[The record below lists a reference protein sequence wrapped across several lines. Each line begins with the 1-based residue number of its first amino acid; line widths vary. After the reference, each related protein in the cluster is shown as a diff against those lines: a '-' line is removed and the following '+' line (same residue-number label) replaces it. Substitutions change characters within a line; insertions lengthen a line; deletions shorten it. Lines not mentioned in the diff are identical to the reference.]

1 MVSPSSN
8 DESSRSLTRVF
19 SLDWWVRDQ
28 NGGLT
33 LAQWP
38 NPALAVWLVA
48 VVVAWTGVLGAAQA
62 ATLAG
67 VGRGALVV
75 WALDELLRGVS
86 PVRRLLGAVVF
97 VGQLIGLL
105 AQA

>member
-1 MVSPSSN
+1 MTPPSSN
-8 DESSRSLTRVF
+8 DESSRSPTRVF

-48 VVVAWTGVLGAAQA
+48 VVVAWTGVLGAART
-62 ATLAG
+62 ATLGG

-86 PVRRLLGAVVF
+86 PVRRLLGAVVL

-105 AQA
+105 A

>member
-1 MVSPSSN
+1 MAPPSSN
-8 DESSRSLTRVF
+8 DESSRSPTRVF

-28 NGGLT
+28 NGRLT

-48 VVVAWTGVLGAAQA
+48 VVVAWTGVLGAART

-67 VGRGALVV
+67 VGWGALVV

-86 PVRRLLGAVVF
+86 PVRRLLGAVVL

-105 AQA
+105 A

>member
-1 MVSPSSN
+1 MTPPSSN
-8 DESSRSLTRVF
+8 DESSRSPTCIF

-48 VVVAWTGVLGAAQA
+48 VVVAWTGVLGAART
-62 ATLAG
+62 ATLGG

-75 WALDELLRGVS
+75 WSLDELLRGVS
-86 PVRRLLGAVVF
+86 PVRRLLGAVGL

-105 AQA
+105 A

>member
-1 MVSPSSN
+1 MAPPSSN
-8 DESSRSLTRVF
+8 DESSRSPTRVF
-19 SLDWWVRDQ
+19 SLDWWVRDP
-28 NGGLT
+28 NGELT

-48 VVVAWTGVLGAAQA
+48 VVVAWTGVLGAART
-62 ATLAG
+62 ATLAD

-86 PVRRLLGAVVF
+86 PVRRLLGAVVLTA
-97 VGQLIGLL
+97 QLIGLL
-105 AQA
+105 A